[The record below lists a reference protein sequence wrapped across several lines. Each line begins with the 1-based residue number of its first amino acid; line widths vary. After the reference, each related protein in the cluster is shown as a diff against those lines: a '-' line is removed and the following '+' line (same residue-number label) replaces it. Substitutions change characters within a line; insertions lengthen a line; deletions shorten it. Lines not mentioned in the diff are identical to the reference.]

1 MEQYYSPSKLIIF
14 SQKIQSSEIEIR
26 LDMTTGKLMA

>member
-1 MEQYYSPSKLIIF
+1 MEQYYSLSKLIIF
-14 SQKIQSSEIEIR
+14 CEKIQSSEIEIR